1 MLKWHDFSYTCIGD
15 FMLRTKALRKIFL
28 TTLTLFVLLTVFTIT
43 NSKTENVLKTNLE
56 IEDIAGFKTDVIYLL
71 NDKGLLVKTKILLE
85 GNTDEEKINKLLLN
99 LTEGSSNSFP
109 EGLKKLIPKG
119 TVVNNVMVG
128 NNLVTVDFS
137 RELLKVSSDMEK
149 PMVTAIVYSI
159 MELGN
164 YEGVSILVDG
174 KVLDKYPN
182 SLEEIPSV
190 INKSIGIN
198 KNFSITSY
206 NNINKVVI
214 YYLENID
221 NNLYYVPVTKYV
233 NDERDKI
240 KIIVEELASSYIYE
254 SNLMSFLNS
263 NVRLL
268 DYKEDNDIMY
278 LNFNDYLFDGNDKI
292 LEEVLYSLAYSV
304 FDNYNVSMVSF
315 MVNGQRINYVDRED
329 NVIK

>member
-1 MLKWHDFSYTCIGD
+1 
-15 FMLRTKALRKIFL
+15 MLRTKALRKIFL

-43 NSKTENVLKTNLE
+43 NSKTENVLKANLE

-85 GNTDEEKINKLLLN
+85 GNTAEEKINKLLLN

-128 NNLVTVDFS
+128 NDLVTVDFS
-137 RELLKVSSDMEK
+137 KELLKVSSDMEK

-159 MELGN
+159 LELGN

>member
-1 MLKWHDFSYTCIGD
+1 
-15 FMLRTKALRKIFL
+15 MLRTKALRKIFL

-85 GNTDEEKINKLLLN
+85 GNTAEEKINKLLLN
-99 LTEGSSNSFP
+99 LTEVSSNSFP

>member
-1 MLKWHDFSYTCIGD
+1 MLKWHDFSYTFIGD

-149 PMVTAIVYSI
+149 PMLTAIVYSI

-182 SLEEIPSV
+182 SLEDIPSV

>member
-1 MLKWHDFSYTCIGD
+1 
-15 FMLRTKALRKIFL
+15 MLRTKALRKIFL

-159 MELGN
+159 LELGN
-164 YEGVSILVDG
+164 YEGVSIFVDG

>member
-1 MLKWHDFSYTCIGD
+1 
-15 FMLRTKALRKIFL
+15 MLRTKALRKIFL

-85 GNTDEEKINKLLLN
+85 GNTAEEKINKLLLN

-315 MVNGQRINYVDRED
+315 MVNGQKINYVDRED

>member
-1 MLKWHDFSYTCIGD
+1 
-15 FMLRTKALRKIFL
+15 MLRTKALRKIFL

-85 GNTDEEKINKLLLN
+85 GNTAEEKINKLLLN

-137 RELLKVSSDMEK
+137 KELLKVSSDMEK

-159 MELGN
+159 LELGN

-221 NNLYYVPVTKYV
+221 NNLYYVPVTKNV

>member
-1 MLKWHDFSYTCIGD
+1 
-15 FMLRTKALRKIFL
+15 MLRTKALRKIFL

-71 NDKGLLVKTKILLE
+71 NNKGLLVKTKILLE
-85 GNTDEEKINKLLLN
+85 GNTAEEKINKLLLN

>member
-1 MLKWHDFSYTCIGD
+1 
-15 FMLRTKALRKIFL
+15 MLRTKALRKIFL

-119 TVVNNVMVG
+119 TVVHNVMVG

>member
-1 MLKWHDFSYTCIGD
+1 
-15 FMLRTKALRKIFL
+15 MLRTKALRKIFL

-85 GNTDEEKINKLLLN
+85 GNTAEEKINKLLLN

-137 RELLKVSSDMEK
+137 KKLLKVSSDMEK

-159 MELGN
+159 LELGN

>member
-1 MLKWHDFSYTCIGD
+1 
-15 FMLRTKALRKIFL
+15 MLRTKALRKIFL

-85 GNTDEEKINKLLLN
+85 GNTAEEKINKLLLN
-99 LTEGSSNSFP
+99 LTDGSSNSFP

-137 RELLKVSSDMEK
+137 KELLKVSSDMEK

-159 MELGN
+159 LELGN

-263 NVRLL
+263 NVKLL
-268 DYKEDNDIMY
+268 DYREDNDIMY

-292 LEEVLYSLAYSV
+292 LEEVIYSLAYSV

-315 MVNGQRINYVDRED
+315 MVNGERINYVDRED

>member
-1 MLKWHDFSYTCIGD
+1 
-15 FMLRTKALRKIFL
+15 MLRTKALRKIFL

-71 NDKGLLVKTKILLE
+71 NNKGLLVKTKILLE
-85 GNTDEEKINKLLLN
+85 GNTAEEKINKLLLN

-254 SNLMSFLNS
+254 SNLVSFLNS

>member
-1 MLKWHDFSYTCIGD
+1 
-15 FMLRTKALRKIFL
+15 MLRTKALRKIFL
-28 TTLTLFVLLTVFTIT
+28 TTLTLFVLLSVFTIT
-43 NSKTENVLKTNLE
+43 NYKAENVLKTNLE

-85 GNTDEEKINKLLLN
+85 GNTFEEKISNLLLN

-109 EGLKKLIPKG
+109 EGLGKLIPKG
-119 TVVNNVMVG
+119 TIVNNVIVG

-137 RELLKVSSDMEK
+137 KEILKVSSDMEK

-198 KNFSITSY
+198 KNFNITSY

-263 NVRLL
+263 NVELL